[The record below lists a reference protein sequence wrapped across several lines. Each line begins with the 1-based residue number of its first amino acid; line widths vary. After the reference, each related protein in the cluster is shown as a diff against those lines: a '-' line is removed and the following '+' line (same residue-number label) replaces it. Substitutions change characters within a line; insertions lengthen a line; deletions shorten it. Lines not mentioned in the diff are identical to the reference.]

1 VTTSG
6 APVSIWSGSAASTSS
21 RTVNWTAIQMTA
33 TTKEG

>member
-1 VTTSG
+1 
-6 APVSIWSGSAASTSS
+6 VSIWSGTAASTSS